1 MALQKTLTTKG
12 IEANYRS
19 IMNYSSNKALN
30 TTNVTIRLY
39 KDEATRTN
47 DINAFLESWSVIVEW
62 YDLNLDTIYLLIKE
76 SKTMRD
82 EKVIGEDNEVST
94 TPFFSDA
101 IDC

>member
-47 DINAFLESWSVIVEW
+47 DINAFLES
-62 YDLNLDTIYLLIKE
+62 
-76 SKTMRD
+76 
-82 EKVIGEDNEVST
+82 
-94 TPFFSDA
+94 
-101 IDC
+101 

>member
-1 MALQKTLTTKG
+1 MALLKTFITKG

-47 DINAFLESWSVIVEW
+47 DINAFIESWSVIVEW
-62 YDLNLDTIYLLIKE
+62 YDLHLDNIYLLIKE
-76 SKTMRD
+76 SKTIRD
-82 EKVIGEDNEVST
+82 EQVIGENDEIVT